1 MSDKEVILEFKD
13 VCKRFPGMNKNAV
26 DHVSLSVHKGE
37 FVTILGTSGSG
48 KTTLMKMVNLLY
60 DITEG
65 DILFKGESI
74 KTLPP
79 VEHRRKIGYVVQ
91 QSGLFPHMTVE
102 DNIATVPHIL
112 KWDKQRIKD
121 RVTEL
126 LALVNL
132 DPEVYRKRYPR
143 QLSGGQ
149 QQRVGIARALAANPD
164 MLLMDEPFG
173 AIDAITRET
182 MQKELLR
189 LQQTARKTI
198 LFVTHDIH
206 EAIKMGDKIIIM
218 HEGRLQQFDTPD
230 NIMLYPANE
239 FVTSLVSAD
248 DIMERLKTVSLQA
261 VMTPVKGTPG
271 GDDRILP
278 SSTTIEAS
286 LPIFLENKEA
296 VVYVQDEEGNLIGQV
311 SWEQLGRVTQR

>member
-1 MSDKEVILEFKD
+1 MSNKEVILEFRD
-13 VCKRFPGMNKNAV
+13 VCKRFPGMHKNAV
-26 DHVSLSVHKGE
+26 DHVSLTVHKGE

-74 KTLPP
+74 RKLPP

-102 DNIATVPHIL
+102 DNIATVPNIL
-112 KWDKQRIKD
+112 KWDKQKVKD

-126 LALVNL
+126 LELVNL
-132 DPEVYRKRYPR
+132 DPEIYRKRYPR

-218 HEGRLQQFDTPD
+218 DEGRLQQFDTPD
-230 NIMLYPANE
+230 NIMMHPAND
-239 FVTSLVSAD
+239 FVTNLVSAD
-248 DIMERLKTVSLQA
+248 DIMERLKTVSVMA
-261 VMTPVKGTPG
+261 VMEPLRQTPPSDAK
-271 GDDRILP
+271 ILP
-278 SSTTIEAS
+278 VSTTIEGS
-286 LPIFLENKEA
+286 LPIFLEDKEA
-296 VVYVQDEEGNLIGQV
+296 IVFVKDEDGSLVGQLG
-311 SWEQLGRVTQR
+311 WEQLGRVIAK